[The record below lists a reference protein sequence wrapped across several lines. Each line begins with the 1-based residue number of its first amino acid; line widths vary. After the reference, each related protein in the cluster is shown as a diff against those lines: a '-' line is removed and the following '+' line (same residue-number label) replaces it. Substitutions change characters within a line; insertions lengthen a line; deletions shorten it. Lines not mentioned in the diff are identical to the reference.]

1 MAVGFDISGSLG
13 VVKPDKGMTRNAK
26 PVVHLAK
33 FGDGYEQRLANGLN
47 PLTETFS
54 VSFNNR
60 TKEDIDDIIDFFESK
75 GGVTK
80 FNFIIPNSNEGSSEE
95 TIKVVCDTWKKTFNF
110 GDYYSATATFRRVYE
125 A

>member
-1 MAVGFDISGSLG
+1 MGQIPPFRYAFTHLFLNFRLNI
-13 VVKPDKGMTRNAK
+13 PDC
-26 PVVHLAK
+26 LFSK
-33 FGDGYEQRLANGLN
+33 FV
-47 PLTETFS
+47 T
-54 VSFNNR
+54 FNNR
-60 TKEDIDDIIDFFESK
+60 TKEDIDDIIYFFESK

-95 TIKVVCDTWKKTFNF
+95 TIKVVCDTWKKTFTF

>member
-1 MAVGFDISGSLG
+1 MAIGFDISGSLG
-13 VVKPDKGMTRNAK
+13 VVKPDKGMTRSTK
-26 PVVHLAK
+26 PAVHLAK
-33 FGDGYEQRLANGLN
+33 FGDGYEQRLVNGLN
-47 PLTETFS
+47 ALAETFS

-95 TIKVVCDTWKKTFNF
+95 TIKVVCDTWKKAFKF

>member
-1 MAVGFDISGSLG
+1 MAVGFDVGGSLG

-33 FGDGYEQRLANGLN
+33 FGDGYEQRLVNGLN
-47 PLTETFS
+47 ALTETFS
-54 VSFNNR
+54 ISFNNR
-60 TKEDIDDIIDFFESK
+60 TKEEIDDIVAFFENK
-75 GGVTK
+75 AGVTA
-80 FNFIIPNSNEGSSEE
+80 FNYTIPDSNNSGE
-95 TIKVVCDTWKKTFNF
+95 TTVKVVCDTWKKTFTF